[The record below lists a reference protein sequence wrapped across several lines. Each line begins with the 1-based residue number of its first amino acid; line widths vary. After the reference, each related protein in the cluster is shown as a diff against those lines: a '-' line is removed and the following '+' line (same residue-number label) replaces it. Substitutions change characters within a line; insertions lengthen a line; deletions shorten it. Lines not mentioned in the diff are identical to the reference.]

1 MDKVTQTRIGLLH
14 PKLRDEV
21 TNLINKANGL
31 LTGTSQIR
39 LVQGL
44 RTFKEQDDLYAQGRT
59 KPGHVVTNAKGG
71 QSLHNYGVAFDF
83 CLLLPNDVSWDI
95 HADFDKDGIADWA
108 EVVKVFKDAG
118 WEWGGLWKFQDTPHL
133 QKTFGHTWHDLLA
146 KYNNNETFLDAN
158 GEKYVCL

>member
-1 MDKVTQTRIGLLH
+1 MDKITQQRILTLH
-14 PKLRDEV
+14 PKLRGEV
-21 TNLINKANGL
+21 TTLINQANGL
-31 LTGTSQIR
+31 LTGTSQVRIT
-39 LVQGL
+39 QGL
-44 RTFKEQDDLYAQGRT
+44 RTFQEQNALYNQGRVT
-59 KPGHVVTNAKGG
+59 SGPVVTNARGG
-71 QSLHNYGVAFDF
+71 QSLHNYGVALDF
-83 CLLLPNDVSWDI
+83 VLLLPNDVSWDI

-133 QKTFGHTWHDLLA
+133 QKTAYTWQQLLA